1 MVYLELERQLATF
14 FRAEAALLVST
25 GYATNLVVCQTL
37 AGQFS
42 HAVIDEKAHL
52 SLVDAAQF
60 LNCPILKFKHR
71 DAEDFAQTIT
81 RCGRGARPVVLT
93 DGMFASNGS
102 VAPLREYLK
111 LVPRDGLLLV
121 DDSHGGGTL
130 GRQGGGA
137 VELETVSRKRVVQCV
152 TLSKAFGCYGGT
164 ILCSRKLREQIVS
177 RSSMFI
183 GSTPLPLP
191 LAHASTVALKILARD
206 HTLRRRL
213 NRNAERVKGALRRA
227 GFALPDAPGPIVQVH
242 LKNRTRAARMER
254 ALLAAGIFPSLIQY
268 PGAPANG
275 NFRFAISSE
284 HTQSQLD
291 RLVSVLKRF
300 IP

>member
-1 MVYLELERQLATF
+1 MNEPEPLQQVRRTYVRFRGRTLSYFAGCDYFRLASHPAVLKAVGDGVRRFGLNVAASRRTTGNHVVYLELERQLATF

-152 TLSKAFGCYGGT
+152 TLSKAFGCYGGA

-191 LAHASTVALKILARD
+191 
-206 HTLRRRL
+206 
-213 NRNAERVKGALRRA
+213 
-227 GFALPDAPGPIVQVH
+227 
-242 LKNRTRAARMER
+242 
-254 ALLAAGIFPSLIQY
+254 
-268 PGAPANG
+268 
-275 NFRFAISSE
+275 
-284 HTQSQLD
+284 
-291 RLVSVLKRF
+291 
-300 IP
+300 